1 MGHVCIM
8 CVCFEDAA
16 WRAARDVMPEVERKG
31 CAFHLAMFRQIQALG
46 LQPAYTS
53 DDGTFKLLRRF
64 MALCFLPAQHIKPIF
79 RRLQDEATTAPLIQF
94 ADYVHRTWIACVQT
108 IWTPDSWSVYQ
119 LSIRTN
125 NDIEGWHN
133 RLKSRG
139 SAHMPFYLMVKLLH
153 DEAVL
158 VPVQV
163 RLVSDSKLKRHQS
176 AKFRNLQRKIF
187 LYWDQYE
194 SGDKSAQQL
203 LCACSMLYGPK
214 VAVWIART

>member
-1 MGHVCIM
+1 
-8 CVCFEDAA
+8 
-16 WRAARDVMPEVERKG
+16 
-31 CAFHLAMFRQIQALG
+31 
-46 LQPAYTS
+46 
-53 DDGTFKLLRRF
+53 
-64 MALCFLPAQHIKPIF
+64 MALCFLPAQHIEPIF

-108 IWTPDSWSVYQ
+108 IWTPDSWSVYR

-187 LYWDQYE
+187 LYIM
-194 SGDKSAQQL
+194 
-203 LCACSMLYGPK
+203 C
-214 VAVWIART
+214 I

>member
-1 MGHVCIM
+1 M
-8 CVCFEDAA
+8 
-16 WRAARDVMPEVERKG
+16 
-31 CAFHLAMFRQIQALG
+31 
-46 LQPAYTS
+46 
-53 DDGTFKLLRRF
+53 
-64 MALCFLPAQHIKPIF
+64 
-79 RRLQDEATTAPLIQF
+79 
-94 ADYVHRTWIACVQT
+94 
-108 IWTPDSWSVYQ
+108 
-119 LSIRTN
+119 SIRTN

-176 AKFRNLQRKIF
+176 ATFRNLQRKIF

-203 LCACSMLYGPK
+203 LRACSMLYGPK
-214 VAVWIART
+214 VAV